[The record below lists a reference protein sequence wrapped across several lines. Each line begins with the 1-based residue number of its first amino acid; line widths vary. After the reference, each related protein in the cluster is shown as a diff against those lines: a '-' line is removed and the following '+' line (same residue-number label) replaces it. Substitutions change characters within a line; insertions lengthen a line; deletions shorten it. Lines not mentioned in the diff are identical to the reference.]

1 MTTSTQRHEIL
12 PWNGGFRC
20 TRCGRR
26 VADSGPTN
34 GVECSPVTW
43 ESGTFELLHVS
54 AGDDTCSRCGD
65 PSWFRD
71 VPSGWSYIVTDS
83 NWQDQEGNHI
93 YIRSGSYPS
102 VPSLETA
109 PECDGQGLSNL
120 SPDA

>member
-1 MTTSTQRHEIL
+1 MTVSKRRHDIF

-34 GVECSPVTW
+34 GVDCKLVTW
-43 ESGTFELLHVS
+43 ESGTFQLLHVS
-54 AGDDTCSRCGD
+54 AGDDTCARCGD

-71 VPSGWSYIVTDS
+71 VPRALSYVVTDA
-83 NWQDQEGNHI
+83 NWEDPEGNYY

-102 VPSLETA
+102 VPNLETA
-109 PECDGQGLSNL
+109 PECDGHGLGNL
-120 SPDA
+120 SADA